1 MATPPP
7 LGVSSRLSSGLG
19 FAMNQMEAILKKK
32 KKTKTLLFEI
42 EHICLSISGRGHNL
56 MLVVIRVDTN
66 VAVSQ
71 FWSAKQH
78 LMCLSN
84 SPCTVAG
91 QVLVAATLDYAKAH
105 MRRFRAICPLVA
117 LGLQISR
124 RCPSELSGAVL

>member
-1 MATPPP
+1 
-7 LGVSSRLSSGLG
+7 
-19 FAMNQMEAILKKK
+19 
-32 KKTKTLLFEI
+32 
-42 EHICLSISGRGHNL
+42 